1 VLPDRCGTKY
11 ETPGKGFIFFA
22 FLPFKQHNPLL
33 LEKNRGFVDGLNGQ
47 RSYPSLPVVDVW
59 CS

>member
-1 VLPDRCGTKY
+1 MAY
-11 ETPGKGFIFFA
+11 FFA
-22 FLPFKQHNPLL
+22 FLRFKQHKPPASG
-33 LEKNRGFVDGLNGQ
+33 ENRGFVDGLNGQ